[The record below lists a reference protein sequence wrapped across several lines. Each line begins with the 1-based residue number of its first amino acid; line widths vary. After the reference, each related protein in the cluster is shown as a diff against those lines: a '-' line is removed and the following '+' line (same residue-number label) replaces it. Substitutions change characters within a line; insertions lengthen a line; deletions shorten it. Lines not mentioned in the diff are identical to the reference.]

1 MRSSSDQASKL
12 SLLTLAVVAMDS
24 RAVLAEDGCVAA
36 AAAADSQAVVAAA
49 IARATCATHAQR
61 EAAAEWKIPSNM
73 GTWVTRGTAVGHRRM
88 YRSCGAA
95 ELQSRTQRARVHATR
110 QATERWTAHRSVLF
124 VEVGHDVLALV
135 DTNLCSTGEAQQQM
149 STNLQRARS
158 RPLGFGRACAAEAAW
173 RQQRST

>member
-12 SLLTLAVVAMDS
+12 SLLTLA
-24 RAVLAEDGCVAA
+24 
-36 AAAADSQAVVAAA
+36 AAAADSQAVVAAE
-49 IARATCATHAQR
+49 IARATCATQAQR

-124 VEVGHDVLALV
+124 VEAGHDVLALV
-135 DTNLCSTGEAQQQM
+135 DTNLCSTGEARQQM
-149 STNLQRARS
+149 SANLQRARS